1 MHCKNSLLFKVFSAK
16 FFPNGNILEASDK
29 VRGSFAWR
37 SILKAKALINSGL
50 SWRVGDGLQI
60 PIKGSSWLL
69 EEGHRC
75 VLSPLANIPT
85 DTKVVELIHGSPPT
99 WNVTKIQSLFLP
111 YDAEAILKIP
121 LSGRAQEDKL
131 FWFSTRDGKYTM
143 RSGYKLLLKEARASR
158 PECSKQ
164 WDPDPLWKKIWG
176 ARVPAKIK
184 SFLWRACHDS
194 LPTKSGL
201 FHRKV
206 VPSPLCELC
215 REHQEDGLHALWAC
229 QSISQVWNSIPGFPD
244 LQNSIP
250 MNFSD
255 LVRKILQSDSD
266 LFLEQFAVTC
276 WFIWHKCNLDRLK
289 LPNEDYSQT
298 WNRAQAYL
306 HEFISVTT
314 EEKPEKPKPPPVIWK
329 PPFTNYYKANFDGAI
344 FKESNSGGLGLV
356 I

>member
-1 MHCKNSLLFKVFSAK
+1 MNCFQLPVTLCKEIEGIIRRFWWGHNRDKRKIHWLSWEKLGNLKGEGGLGFRDLQKFNIALLAKQFWRLMHCKNSLLFKVFSAK
-16 FFPNGNILEASDK
+16 FLSNGNILEASDK
-29 VRGSFAWR
+29 VRGSFPWR
-37 SILKAKALINSGL
+37 SILKAKALINSSL

-85 DTKVVELIHGSPPT
+85 DTKVAELIHGSLFT

-131 FWFSTRDGKYTM
+131 FWFSTQDEKYTV
-143 RSGYKLLLKEARASR
+143 RSGYKLLLKEARASQ
-158 PECSKQ
+158 PEYSKQ

-206 VPSPLCELC
+206 VLSPLCELC

-229 QSISQVWNSIPGFPD
+229 QSIS
-244 LQNSIP
+244 
-250 MNFSD
+250 
-255 LVRKILQSDSD
+255 
-266 LFLEQFAVTC
+266 
-276 WFIWHKCNLDRLK
+276 
-289 LPNEDYSQT
+289 
-298 WNRAQAYL
+298 
-306 HEFISVTT
+306 
-314 EEKPEKPKPPPVIWK
+314 
-329 PPFTNYYKANFDGAI
+329 
-344 FKESNSGGLGLV
+344 
-356 I
+356 